1 MKLVLLDFYLYHL
14 IFRVSVKKNL
24 LFTQYIQEMLD
35 L

>member
-14 IFRVSVKKNL
+14 IFRVFVKKNL
-24 LFTQYIQEMLD
+24 HFIQYIQEMLD

>member
-14 IFRVSVKKNL
+14 IFRVSVKKIL
-24 LFTQYIQEMLD
+24 LIQYIQEMLD